1 MAEKGLFN
9 KVKNKPTRQKF
20 VVSTIRKDDK
30 LFETAIFAANFFSL
44 PRHWDQPEFIVTSA
58 TPAEAWDLHAKLAV
72 RLIHEFPARVIQE
85 YCELTTPTPPR
96 D

>member
-20 VVSTIRKDDK
+20 VVSTIRKDGD
-30 LFETAIFAANFFSL
+30 LFETAIFAANFFYL
-44 PRHWDQPEFIVTSA
+44 PRRWDQPEFTVTSA

-72 RLIHEFPARVIQE
+72 RLIHEFPARIIKE
-85 YCELTTPTPPR
+85 YCEPTPSTPPQE
-96 D
+96 

>member
-9 KVKNKPTRQKF
+9 KVKNRPTRRRF
-20 VVSTIRKDDK
+20 VVSTIRKDENR
-30 LFETAIFAANFFSL
+30 FETAVFEANFFYL
-44 PRHWDQPEFIVTSA
+44 PRRRNQPDLTLETS

-72 RLIHEFPARVIQE
+72 RLIHEYPARVIQE
-85 YCELTTPTPPR
+85 YCELTTPTPPQ

>member
-9 KVKNKPTRQKF
+9 KVKNKATRRRF
-20 VVSTIRKDDK
+20 VVSTIRKDDN
-30 LFETAIFAANFFSL
+30 LFETAIFAANFFYM
-44 PRHWDQPEFIVTSA
+44 PRRWDQPEFTVETS

-72 RLIHEFPARVIQE
+72 RLTHEFPGRIIQE
-85 YCELTTPTPPR
+85 YCEVTQPTPLR